1 MPESA
6 APVDTSTAGIAGDAE
21 GEKEREA
28 KEILPYILLHRSRSH
43 HFDLR
48 AELAEW
54 RKQVRAVMPAKNP
67 DFDKESDG
75 RKPKNLERTQN

>member
-1 MPESA
+1 
-6 APVDTSTAGIAGDAE
+6 VRDGDWKLVEWYEDGAVELYNVRKDLAE
-21 GEKEREA
+21 QKNLALSQPDVARR
-28 KEILPYILLHRSRSH
+28 LQ
-43 HFDLR
+43 

-54 RKQVRAVMPAKNP
+54 RKQVKAVMPAKNP